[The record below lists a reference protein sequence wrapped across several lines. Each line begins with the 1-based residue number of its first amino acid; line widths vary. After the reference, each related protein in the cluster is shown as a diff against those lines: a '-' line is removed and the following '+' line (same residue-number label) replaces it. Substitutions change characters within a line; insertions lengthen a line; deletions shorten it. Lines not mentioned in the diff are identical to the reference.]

1 MIGLNECFQSSWES
15 RGAHFNFVSWDILA
29 KIIVFLAKLHHEI
42 QSISI
47 LQIVAKQRIRS
58 LFQSE
63 LKI

>member
-15 RGAHFNFVSWDILA
+15 RGARFNFESWDILA
-29 KIIVFLAKLHHEI
+29 KIILSLAKLHHEI

-47 LQIVAKQRIRS
+47 LQIVAKQRIWS